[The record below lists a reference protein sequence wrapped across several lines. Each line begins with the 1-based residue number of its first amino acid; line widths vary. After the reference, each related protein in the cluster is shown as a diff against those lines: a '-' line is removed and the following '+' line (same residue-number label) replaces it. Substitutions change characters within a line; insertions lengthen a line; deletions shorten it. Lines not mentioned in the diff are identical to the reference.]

1 MTISISALFAAAKA
15 ARYEVS
21 HGRQQIMLRHDGRKV
36 GGWNTR
42 DRHWYVSKVIARDSE
57 GLLERHGFRW
67 MTKSD
72 GQHCWWQLD
81 GSDNAGAF
89 QAVAEALIGVPF
101 RR

>member
-1 MTISISALFAAAKA
+1 MTISISALFDA
-15 ARYEVS
+15 ARAAGYEIRR
-21 HGRQQIMLRHDGRKV
+21 GRQQIMLRHDERKV

-42 DRHWYVSKVIARDSE
+42 DRHWYVSKVIARDSDE
-57 GLLERHGFRW
+57 LMERHGFRW

-81 GSDNAGAF
+81 GADNAGAF